1 MIAMGRYLCGSSRS
15 KRTGSEQIFTENIS
29 LSEKCF
35 THCLLWYLLPS
46 LAKISKL
53 DKEMVAWIFF
63 SQYSLSPWSEY
74 KYVSYSTHWRR
85 KNFKGTIYIFPH
97 NIYVN
102 LYNRIPLSCWRILN
116 PPNCSQFAFLET
128 LVSRALDHFLPFLRV
143 FSECSSFWNNFILFS
158 NSPSDTQQQ
167 QHGGICNFFQLLLC
181 HRHRVLFVILFV
193 FYYINES
200 L

>member
-1 MIAMGRYLCGSSRS
+1 MIAMGRYLCGNSRS
-15 KRTGSEQIFTENIS
+15 RRTGSEQIFTKKDIPRW
-29 LSEKCF
+29 EKECW
-35 THCLLWYLLPS
+35 THCLLWYLLPW
-46 LAKISKL
+46 LVKISKL

-63 SQYSLSPWSEY
+63 FQYSLSPWSEY
-74 KYVSYSTHWRR
+74 KYVWYSTHWRR

-167 QHGGICNFFQLLLC
+167 
-181 HRHRVLFVILFV
+181 
-193 FYYINES
+193 
-200 L
+200 